1 MEYLYFSPEQ
11 IAVRERNKRVH
22 YCITNARHVNANNFC
37 YDNYYYL
44 FHYKY
49 TLIYICFCKTC
60 GNYKFS
66 PDMED
71 CVLCKCL
78 MV

>member
-1 MEYLYFSPEQ
+1 MEYLYFNPEQ
-11 IAVRERNKRVH
+11 VAVRELHKKVH
-22 YCITNARHVNANNFC
+22 YCISNARHVNANNFC
-37 YDNYYYL
+37 YDKHYYL
-44 FHYKY
+44 FHYKF

-78 MV
+78 NG